1 MNFELTREQT
11 ELQSRIHDFAKRE
24 LGADFAARDTRGV
37 VDDQDW
43 RRDWDKC
50 ADFGIFGLPVPE
62 KFGGTAQGIVNTVI
76 ALEAIG
82 YGCVD
87 NGLGLGMGGQ
97 IWAVQEPLMTFG
109 NDAQKQKYLP
119 GLANGTL
126 VGSLGLTEQDAG
138 SNIMNLK
145 TTAKACDGGYVLN
158 GSKAFV
164 GMAPACDFVIIFAV
178 TEPDH
183 GKWGISGF
191 LVELGDKGFTRGR
204 PEKKMGMRTIPMGD
218 LHFNDCWIP
227 ADRMLAG
234 AGAGMSIFQHI
245 MEWERSFIFCG
256 HVGAMARQLEQ
267 CTKYARE
274 RKTFGKPIIEH
285 QSVSN
290 RLADMKLRLESSR
303 LHLYR
308 VAHLKEAGRACLQEA
323 SMTKL
328 QISEAFVA
336 NSMDAIRIH
345 GGNGYMTEMGI
356 EHDLRDAFGG
366 VIYSGTSDIQR
377 QIITQLLE

>member
-1 MNFELTREQT
+1 MNFELTCEQT
-11 ELQSRIHDFAKRE
+11 ELQSRIQDFARRE
-24 LGADFAARDTRGV
+24 LGADLADRDARGV
-37 VDDQDW
+37 VDHQDW

-50 ADFGIFGLPVPE
+50 AAFGIFGLPVPPQY
-62 KFGGTAQGIVNTVI
+62 GGTDQGIINTVM

-82 YGCVD
+82 YGCAD
-87 NGLGLGMGGQ
+87 NGLGLGIGGQ

-126 VGSLGLTEQDAG
+126 VGSLGLTELDAG
-138 SNIMNLK
+138 SDIMNLK
-145 TTAKACDGGYVLN
+145 TSAVAKDGGYVLN

-164 GMAPACDFVIIFAV
+164 GMAPACDFAIVFAK
-178 TEPDH
+178 TAPDH

-191 LVELGDKGFTRGR
+191 LVELEDKGFERGK

-218 LHFNDCWIP
+218 LHFNNCWIP
-227 ADRMLAG
+227 EDRLLATE
-234 AGAGMSIFQHI
+234 GAGMSIFQHI

-274 RKTFGKPIIEH
+274 RETFGKPIIEH

-290 RLADMKLRLESSR
+290 RLADMKLRLDSSR
-303 LHLYR
+303 MHLYR
-308 VAHLKEAGRACLQEA
+308 VASLKQAGKPCLQEA

-328 QISEAFVA
+328 QISESFVA
-336 NSMDAIRIH
+336 SSMDAIRIH
-345 GGNGYMTEMGI
+345 GGNGYMSGI
-356 EHDLRDAFGG
+356 GVEHDLRDAVGG

-377 QIITQLLE
+377 QIISQLLE